1 MKKIFEW
8 VPLKMILFKDTIF
21 KNGIYLYRE
30 PLNNKPFFFTRL
42 MYEIDPW
49 KKGDLLFKSLRNK
62 KFE

>member
-1 MKKIFEW
+1 MGHNIIILCSLVGSIKMKKNFEW

-42 MYEIDPW
+42 MYEIDP
-49 KKGDLLFKSLRNK
+49 
-62 KFE
+62 